1 MDATFERLT
10 QEIAWYDLR
19 AKRNRVIY
27 LAIKVVQIAL
37 AAAIPVIALLRPNA
51 PSYISGILGGII
63 AALEGIQ
70 QLGQFQ
76 QNWLRYR
83 STCESLRNEDLL
95 YGATAGPYA
104 SSPKPAVLLAER
116 MSALLGAEGAAWRTL
131 LETNAAGA
139 LKDPAKPV

>member
-10 QEIAWYDLR
+10 SEIAWYDR
-19 AKRNRVIY
+19 SAKRHRLTY
-27 LAIKVVQIAL
+27 LVIKVVQIAL
-37 AAAIPVIALLRPNA
+37 TAEIPIIALLRPNA
-51 PSYISGILGGII
+51 PSYFSGILGGII

-95 YGATAGPYA
+95 YAATAGPYA
-104 SSPKPAVLLAER
+104 SSPKPAALLAER
-116 MSALLGAEGAAWRTL
+116 MSALLGAEGAAWRTT
-131 LETNAAGA
+131 LETSAAA
-139 LKDPAKPV
+139 AVKKSD